1 MLTFLRVLS
10 FPLLFYCKHCD
21 DSTRGFSWSSG
32 PIKPRLILYYSDLI
46 KLKTYVKRYYVMV
59 GVNDLSIDSNETW
72 TERRVEKMYQHPK
85 FEEMK
90 GSSYYDVAIIGE
102 SNLIVPWGDIH

>member
-1 MLTFLRVLS
+1 
-10 FPLLFYCKHCD
+10 
-21 DSTRGFSWSSG
+21 
-32 PIKPRLILYYSDLI
+32 
-46 KLKTYVKRYYVMV
+46 MV

-72 TERRVEKMYQHPK
+72 TERRVEKIYQHPK

-102 SNLIVPWGDIH
+102 SNLIVPKG

>member
-1 MLTFLRVLS
+1 
-10 FPLLFYCKHCD
+10 
-21 DSTRGFSWSSG
+21 
-32 PIKPRLILYYSDLI
+32 
-46 KLKTYVKRYYVMV
+46 MV

-102 SNLIVPWGDIH
+102 SNLIVHWGIFINSWLLRCCTAREGGSRY